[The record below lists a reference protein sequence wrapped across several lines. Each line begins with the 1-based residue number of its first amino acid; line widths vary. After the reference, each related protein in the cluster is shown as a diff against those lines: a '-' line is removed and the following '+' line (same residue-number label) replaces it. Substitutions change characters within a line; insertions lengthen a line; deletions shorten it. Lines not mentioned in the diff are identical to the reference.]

1 MVLIMMSVFIVDP
14 AHNKKLH
21 LTNIAAL
28 VLCMSRSSILH
39 KTLSAIFA
47 GELGVKFYEEVSKK
61 SALPCMQRYLQF

>member
-14 AHNKKLH
+14 AHKKLH

-47 GELGVKFYEEVSKK
+47 GELGVM
-61 SALPCMQRYLQF
+61 SAVRK